1 MEKFYKIYTCTHSQD
16 QKCKCRKPLPGMVLE
31 ATKLH
36 KINLKKSFMIGDK
49 LSDILRG
56 SKACYK
62 KIFINR
68 NYKEKKLITQIT
80 SVKNL
85 KEATNSIIN
94 NLIT

>member
-1 MEKFYKIYTCTHSQD
+1 
-16 QKCKCRKPLPGMVLE
+16 
-31 ATKLH
+31 
-36 KINLKKSFMIGDK
+36 MIGDK